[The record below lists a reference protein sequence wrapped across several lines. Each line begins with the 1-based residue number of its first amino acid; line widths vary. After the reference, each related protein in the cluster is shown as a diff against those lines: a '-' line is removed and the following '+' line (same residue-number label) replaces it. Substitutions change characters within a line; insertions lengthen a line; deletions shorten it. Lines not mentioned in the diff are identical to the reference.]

1 MNEFKNIT
9 DELIN
14 IHTKKYDKYGNSL
27 NNVSISTF
35 VDIIMSKQM
44 RCLKIYDTNT
54 QSVTDESII
63 DTMYSIANY
72 SAICLSMMLN
82 SKIGTVYIE
91 SLKILKDK
99 NEDYDSAWLRYDNL
113 TFIELIGIKVN
124 RMKTECSK
132 PNDKDLYL
140 IKDAMYD
147 IINYAIMYINRN
159 TNKTT

>member
-1 MNEFKNIT
+1 MNEFKTIT

-14 IHTKKYDKYGNSL
+14 IYTTKDDKYGNSL
-27 NNVSISTF
+27 QHVSISTF

-44 RCLKIYDTNT
+44 RCLNIYDTNT
-54 QSVTDESII
+54 QSVNDETII

-72 SAICLSMMLN
+72 SAICLSSM
-82 SKIGTVYIE
+82 SDFKIEPIYIE
-91 SLKILKDK
+91 SLEIMNDK
-99 NEDYDSAWLRYDNL
+99 NKDYNSAWLRYDNL

-124 RMKTECSK
+124 RMKNECSK
-132 PNDKDLYL
+132 PNNQDIDV

-147 IINYAIMYINRN
+147 IINYAMMYINKN